1 MFFLQVYRTHSY
13 VNIYNYKYIYQLSI
27 PITRYW
33 YLSSLFLFEKQRWIH
48 SLMPGFSSV
57 RGMFVYMVGNFV
69 CSIFHLLGLKLL
81 ARLFCALLGCIFW
94 WFGRL
99 FWWRPAWPALT
110 GQPPLTFDFQLNMF
124 IKLLNCILTAW
135 VVVVAIGS
143 YIS

>member
-1 MFFLQVYRTHSY
+1 
-13 VNIYNYKYIYQLSI
+13 
-27 PITRYW
+27 
-33 YLSSLFLFEKQRWIH
+33 
-48 SLMPGFSSV
+48 
-57 RGMFVYMVGNFV
+57 
-69 CSIFHLLGLKLL
+69 
-81 ARLFCALLGCIFW
+81 LLGCIFW

-124 IKLLNCILTAW
+124 IKLLNCILTSW